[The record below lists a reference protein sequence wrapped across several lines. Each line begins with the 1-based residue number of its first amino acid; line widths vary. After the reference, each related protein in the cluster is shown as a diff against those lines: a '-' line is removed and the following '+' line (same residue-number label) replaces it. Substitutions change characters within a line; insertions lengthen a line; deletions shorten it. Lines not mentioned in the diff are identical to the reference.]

1 MYQCTTSNWGQ
12 DTLSYIDY
20 IFPFQTNIFQ
30 RYRKSSHFLTTLPWP
45 LNIIRLVYSSSY
57 RWIILYDSY
66 TFRLLFTLGQKEM
79 LVLPQMWLFD
89 WLEIVVPLNHTYWNQ
104 KVIAKMIFCPIRSGL
119 HGHVRP
125 RQETLDGRPGR
136 FMSPLKAWSCKKHC
150 QIIFAWNW
158 SKYWNINWS

>member
-1 MYQCTTSNWGQ
+1 MIWYNVG
-12 DTLSYIDY
+12 Y

-104 KVIAKMIFCPIRSGL
+104 KVIARMIFYPIRSGF

-125 RQETLDGRPGR
+125 PQPSGESGVHEPIKSLVLQEILWDR
-136 FMSPLKAWSCKKHC
+136 FCLELIKILEH
-150 QIIFAWNW
+150 
-158 SKYWNINWS
+158 